1 MIDIIEGTLDSNYEH
16 GRLVMDEQRGGFRYS
31 PSQRGY
37 MKEMHDANIMY
48 LPNDS
53 TNYQTMDIFV
63 KDFLFT
69 KAENIS
75 RDDACRLLYV
85 LSESVVRR
93 FPNGIN
99 GNFRHMHII
108 ELTTEKFENKAGKI
122 IEQNMIFR
130 KFASVQIAAGWVNP
144 VNIRYTNYDQQ
155 AQIDLMLLTNHVNY
169 RLEKRFQLIIEIA
182 KEWRANGGQF

>member
-1 MIDIIEGTLDSNYEH
+1 
-16 GRLVMDEQRGGFRYS
+16 MDEQRGGFRYS
-31 PSQRGY
+31 PSKRGY

-69 KAENIS
+69 KAENIR

-85 LSESVVRR
+85 LSKSQVKR
-93 FPNGIN
+93 FPNGIH
-99 GNFRHMHII
+99 GNFRHMTIL
-108 ELTTEKFENKAGKI
+108 ELTTETFDNEVGRFG
-122 IEQNMIFR
+122 EFH
-130 KFASVQIAAGWVNP
+130 KFASVQIAAGYTNP
-144 VNIRYTNYDQQ
+144 VNIRYTNYDDQ
-155 AQIDLMLLTNHVNY
+155 AKIDLMLKSDNVGF

-182 KEWRANGGQF
+182 KEWRANGGQI